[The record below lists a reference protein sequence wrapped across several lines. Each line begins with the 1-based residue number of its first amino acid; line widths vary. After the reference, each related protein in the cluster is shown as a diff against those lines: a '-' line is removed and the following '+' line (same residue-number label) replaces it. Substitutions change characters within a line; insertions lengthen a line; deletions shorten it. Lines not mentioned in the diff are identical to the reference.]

1 MTRDAMFVE
10 DGLDI
15 CIEVHLFFWTKKV
28 EPDEG
33 EPNQDRKK

>member
-1 MTRDAMFVE
+1 MAGDAVFV
-10 DGLDI
+10 DNGLDI
-15 CIEVHLFFWTKKV
+15 RIEVHLFFWAKKV